1 MDQLVAMRAFVRV
14 AQSGSFQKAAGLE
27 GLTQGTISKR
37 VSALEQHVGC
47 ALFRRTQRSISL
59 TPQGE
64 IYYEQCLSVLD
75 SVAAADAKI
84 RTESQTPAGSIL
96 VSMSP
101 VLSRLVLAPLI
112 AEFVQEYP
120 RIDVRM
126 ALTEDHVDIVGEGV
140 DLAVRVRDLED
151 SSLIASRLSQNPLSL
166 VAAPSYLASAPK
178 LDTPEDLVAHDCITF
193 SRMRATQTWRFTQ
206 GRKKRE
212 VPVSGPLS
220 ADQGD
225 TLVTLAMS
233 GAGVIMMP
241 EWIMKTELQ
250 DGRLVRVLPDWQP
263 PSIPMHLVYKGGDAV
278 SLRIRL
284 LVDFLR
290 REVRRRDLLP
300 R

>member
-27 GLTQGTISKR
+27 GLAQGTISKR

-64 IYYEQCLSVLD
+64 IYYAQCLSVLD
-75 SVAAADAKI
+75 SVAAADAMI

-112 AEFVQEYP
+112 AEFVREYP

-140 DLAVRVRDLED
+140 DLAVRVRDLDD
-151 SSLIASRLSQNPLSL
+151 SSLIASKLSQNPLSL

-178 LDTPEDLVAHDCITF
+178 LDTPEDLAAHDCITF

-212 VPVSGPLS
+212 VSVSGPLS

-225 TLVTLAMS
+225 TLVTFAAS
-233 GAGVIMMP
+233 GVGVIMMP
-241 EWIMKTELQ
+241 EWIMKAELQ
-250 DGRLVRVLPDWQP
+250 DGRLVKVLPDWQP

>member
-1 MDQLVAMRAFVRV
+1 MDQLFAMRAFVRV

-27 GLTQGTISKR
+27 GLAQGTISKR

-75 SVAAADAKI
+75 SVAAADAMI

-101 VLSRLVLAPLI
+101 VLSRLVLSPLI
-112 AEFVQEYP
+112 AEFVREYP

-140 DLAVRVRDLED
+140 DLAVRVRDLND
-151 SSLIASRLSQNPLSL
+151 SSLIASKLSQNPLSL

-178 LDTPEDLVAHDCITF
+178 LDTPEDLAAHDCITF

-206 GRKKRE
+206 GRKKRG
-212 VPVSGPLS
+212 VSVSGPLS

-225 TLVTLAMS
+225 TLVTLAAS
-233 GAGVIMMP
+233 GSGVIMMP
-241 EWIMKTELQ
+241 EWIMKAELQ
-250 DGRLVRVLPDWQP
+250 DGSLVKVLPDWQP

>member
-1 MDQLVAMRAFVRV
+1 MDQMVAMRAFVRV
-14 AQSGSFQKAAGLE
+14 AQSGSFQKAAILE
-27 GLTQGTISKR
+27 GLAQGTVSKR
-37 VSALEQHVGC
+37 VSALEAHLGC

-64 IYYEQCLSVLD
+64 VYYDQCVFLLER
-75 SVAAADAKI
+75 VAAADAMI
-84 RTESQTPAGSIL
+84 RTESQTPAGRIL

-112 AEFVQEYP
+112 AEFVREYP
-120 RIDVRM
+120 RIEVSM

-140 DLAVRVRDLED
+140 DLAVRARDLED

-166 VAAPSYLASAPK
+166 AAAPDYLKSAPK
-178 LDTPEDLVAHDCITF
+178 LTVPEDLTAHDCLTF
-193 SRMRATQTWRFTQ
+193 ARMKASQTWRFAQ

-212 VPVSGPLS
+212 VTVSGTLS

-225 TLVTLAMS
+225 TLVELAAS
-233 GAGVIMMP
+233 GAGVVMMP
-241 EWIMKTELQ
+241 EWVMRGALRE
-250 DGRLVRVLPDWQP
+250 GRLVKVLEEWQP
-263 PSIPMHLVYKGGDAV
+263 PNIPLHLVYKGGDSV

-284 LVDFLR
+284 LVDFLK